1 MWDPDSNDPNFSR
14 MVIVGHSM
22 GGLLTRLQ
30 VVDSG
35 EKLREAFFTRPVK
48 DSWWLDEAEKQRVQ
62 AALVIKPTPFVSR
75 AVFVAVPHRG
85 SRIADFGIV
94 QFATRLIRLPF
105 TASDI
110 VKRSLLAGPDE
121 LNPAL
126 LRYRALGM
134 RSVQMLSPEHPYIK
148 ALDTCPV
155 TVPHHSIIGDRG
167 RGPLPTSSDG
177 VVPYKSSHLDDAK
190 SEKVVP
196 YPHSCTEKRETVDE
210 ILRILK
216 QHAGGK

>member
-1 MWDPDSNDPNFSR
+1 

-35 EKLREAFFTRPVK
+35 EKLREAFFTRPIQE
-48 DSWWLDEAEKQRVQ
+48 SWWLTAKEKQNMQ
-62 AALVIKPTPFVSR
+62 AALVVKPAPFVSR
-75 AVFVAVPHRG
+75 TVFVAVPHRG

-94 QFATRLIRLPF
+94 QFATRLIKLPF

-110 VKRSLLAGPDE
+110 VRRSLLAGPTQ

-134 RSVQMLSPEHPYIK
+134 RSVEMLSPEHPYIK

-155 TVPHHSIIGDRG
+155 KVPHHSIIGDRG
-167 RGPLPTSSDG
+167 KGLGPDCSDG
-177 VVPYKSSHLDDAK
+177 VVPYKSAHLDDAK

-196 YPHSCTEKRETVDE
+196 YPHSCTEKRETVEE